1 MTKRHQYGNILEK
14 PLTNPDELLLLYQT
28 DMDATIAFKKEL
40 KERTDALFGLYNLT
54 PPKQALPEPMIKLI
68 VRMARSMKIPG
79 FFLQSDIKTPGRPAK
94 WRSAEGLLLFL
105 RTYLHSLDNP
115 NLSIRSV
122 LRRIKDKYNY
132 KQSLNALNTRYY
144 EATKSVV
151 TQQYLNILNKATVNQ
166 QLSEIKKKIKILE
179 SILLL
184 EEALGLTYT
193 KN

>member
-1 MTKRHQYGNILEK
+1 M
-14 PLTNPDELLLLYQT
+14 
-28 DMDATIAFKKEL
+28 AFC
-40 KERTDALFGLYNLT
+40 RR
-54 PPKQALPEPMIKLI
+54 PI
-68 VRMARSMKIPG
+68 VI
-79 FFLQSDIKTPGRPAK
+79 
-94 WRSAEGLLLFL
+94 L

-132 KQSLNALNTRYY
+132 KQSLNALNARYY

-166 QLSEIKKKIKILE
+166 QPSEIKKKIKILE

-184 EEALGLTYT
+184 EDALGLTYT